1 MEDQYHQDGRCA
13 PIMEVARHRIGID
26 GKGIT
31 TLVAFQGCGLRC
43 RYCLNPE
50 CFQPES
56 DFKQY
61 TPKELYEELEADDV
75 YFRATGGGVTF
86 GGGEPCLRS
95 KFIAEFK
102 EICDPAWKICVESS
116 LNVDP
121 WHIDGLAPI
130 VDEWLVDLKAGNP
143 DAYKGYTGADKDLA
157 VENLKKLPRNRV
169 TLRIPTIPG
178 YVDEAAAHETRLKYR
193 VLGYEVET
201 LEYTTDPMSKKP
213 PREDVIYGKVVCHAL
228 TKVRK
233 ELSETYGIPLLE
245 RPCTDKGAC
254 PGTCPIC
261 EYESALL
268 RQELG
273 RKGVSDYSVSTEL
286 RKDIDSGSIVDATTR
301 IRMKLRYCLING
313 PQPIRLSRESEYD
326 PNCDTIDIPRSP
338 GLVGSREEYEDFIK
352 RKRDTL
358 RQTGGIIHFRP
369 TKGDDNTGD

>member
-1 MEDQYHQDGRCA
+1 MEDRYPQDGLHA

-102 EICDPAWKICVESS
+102 GICDPAWKICVESS

-121 WHIDGLAPI
+121 WHIDELAPI

-213 PREDVIYGKVVCHAL
+213 PREDVIYGKAVCHAL

-273 RKGVSDYSVSTEL
+273 RKGVSNYSVSPEL
-286 RKDIDSGSIVDATTR
+286 RKDIDSGYDVSAAALR
-301 IRMKLRYCLING
+301 RRELRAKLLDPDLVIHLNTG
-313 PQPIRLSRESEYD
+313 NESYSD
-326 PNCDTIDIPRSP
+326 CNAIHIPKSP
-338 GLVGSREEYEDFIK
+338 GLVGYRIEDYDREKDIDDY
-352 RKRDTL
+352 
-358 RQTGGIIHFRP
+358 
-369 TKGDDNTGD
+369 GDSDD

>member
-1 MEDQYHQDGRCA
+1 MEDQYPQDELHA

-121 WHIDGLAPI
+121 WHIDELAPI

-213 PREDVIYGKVVCHAL
+213 PREDAIYGKVVCHAL

-286 RKDIDSGSIVDATTR
+286 RKYIDSGSI
-301 IRMKLRYCLING
+301 IKLAAKRAWLRA
-313 PQPIRLSRESEYD
+313 RLTD
-326 PNCDTIDIPRSP
+326 PEFHIKLNSGNECVSDCDTIHVPKGGQMGFHVEDK
-338 GLVGSREEYEDFIK
+338 DFIK

-358 RQTGGIIHFRP
+358 RHLGGRIHFRP